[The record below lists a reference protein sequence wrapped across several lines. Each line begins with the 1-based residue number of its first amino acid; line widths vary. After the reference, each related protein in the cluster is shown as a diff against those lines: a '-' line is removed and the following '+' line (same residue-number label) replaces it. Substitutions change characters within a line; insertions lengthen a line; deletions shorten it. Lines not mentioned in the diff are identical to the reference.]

1 MTSNL
6 SFVPA
11 AATKVDK
18 LILTPEFSRLPP
30 DGHEFPPN
38 FQELNG
44 NFSNGGEKMI
54 SRWVYLIRDF
64 LILETFRPD
73 EAFFER
79 ETFI

>member
-54 SRWVYLIRDF
+54 SR
-64 LILETFRPD
+64 
-73 EAFFER
+73 
-79 ETFI
+79 